1 MSCTLSCST
10 DSGARN
16 PCTVTTLV
24 AVAAGV
30 GAGAAGGA
38 AGGTAAV
45 DSGRVTVESAVAGAL
60 SGRTQA
66 AAASATYRHVILTL
80 SPPPAL
86 SCAPPPPSAPHR
98 AGLPGT
104 RGTSRDTSRGRV

>member
-16 PCTVTTLV
+16 PCTVATFV

-30 GAGAAGGA
+30 GAGTGTGAAGGA
-38 AGGTAAV
+38 AAADGAAV
-45 DSGRVTVESAVAGAL
+45 SARDAVVSDAGGAL

-86 SCAPPPPSAPHR
+86 SCAPPPLSAPHR
-98 AGLPGT
+98 AGL
-104 RGTSRDTSRGRV
+104 